1 MKKIARHSLSLNY
14 KDVIVISKKILKNNG
29 LLSIVHRPENLM
41 DILMF
46 MRSNNIEPK
55 KIRFVYPYKGKNA
68 NILLVEGAK
77 NGKPGLKVMDPLY
90 VYENGNYTEEI
101 KKYFE

>member
-1 MKKIARHSLSLNY
+1 MKEIEIC
-14 KDVIVISKKILKNNG
+14 DVYNDKGIYGIYSNDELLYIGKGIDEILPILEEIKKADRNTY
-29 LLSIVHRPENLM
+29 
-41 DILMF
+41 
-46 MRSNNIEPK
+46 IEPK

-90 VYENGNYTEEI
+90 VYENSNYTEEI